1 MRIVLDTNVLIAAFI
16 TRGACSDLFEHCVRQ
31 HQLIISDFILNELR
45 HHLSGKFK
53 YSEQAVEEVT
63 SLLKSKIELVV
74 PTALELAVCRDPDDD
89 FILGTAIAGNAEC
102 IVTGDKD
109 LLVIKQFRM
118 IDIIHPSE
126 FAQYEE
132 KNIV

>member
-109 LLVIKQFRM
+109 LLVI
-118 IDIIHPSE
+118 
-126 FAQYEE
+126 
-132 KNIV
+132 